1 MSLIRK
7 FRLILSLMDASDKR
21 RIVAILLLFM
31 LNGLFSMI
39 GVASVLPFIGLIS
52 QPELLETNSYI
63 LLFKRV
69 TGIESYAAMVLSF
82 GGISLL
88 LLLVGN
94 LVSLSCIYY
103 SKIFG
108 HNKDHALSERL
119 LRNFLHL
126 DVLEFEKKKSS
137 DRAKEIIA
145 DVERVILRTLFAM
158 FEFLAGS
165 FIVACIVG
173 LLFFIDWKVTL
184 SVACSLVGVR
194 LLINRSTSTRLNDL
208 GKEFAHLEAANYG
221 DVLDALKLHKEIRL
235 AGIADFFL
243 DRFSRT
249 FSSIVHNRLRHAMT
263 QLVPKYSLE
272 TLTYGIVLLMAIYF
286 AVFSRN
292 GAETVT
298 LVGIF
303 AFSAYRLMPAVGN
316 VFRSMEDI
324 WYGSAILEDFV
335 KFYEVREK
343 EEEPAPFNMARNS
356 VGLFNVSFRF
366 SPSGSFHLDSFSLD
380 FPIGRMT
387 CIKGKT
393 GCGKSTILNLLA
405 GLYQPSAGAI
415 MVDGNPVDSY
425 ASTAWKKQIGFTP
438 SNVNIIQAS
447 LYENIALGLSLDEI
461 DQQKVQSVSAL
472 VDLDSHVQALKNGY
486 DSVYGEEGLSFSSG
500 QVQKVGLARALY
512 RDPAILLLD
521 ESTDAF
527 DLKTEGLVLDRL
539 KEIEGLTIIFV
550 SHRPSV
556 GEYADKVVDLE
567 ELLTHQPVR

>member
-1 MSLIRK
+1 MSLIHK

-21 RIVAILLLFM
+21 RLVTILLLLIF
-31 LNGLFSMI
+31 NGLFSMV

-52 QPELLETNSYI
+52 QPELLESNRYI
-63 LLFKRV
+63 LQFKQI
-69 TGIESYAAMVLSF
+69 TGIESYAAVVLSF

-88 LLLVGN
+88 LLVVGN
-94 LVSLSCIYY
+94 LVSLFSLYY

-108 HNKDHALSERL
+108 HNKDSVLSERL

-137 DRAKEIIA
+137 ERAKEIIA

-165 FIVACIVG
+165 FIVICIVG
-173 LLFFIDWKVTL
+173 LLLFIDWKVML
-184 SVACSLVGVR
+184 VVACSLVGIR
-194 LLINRSTSTRLNDL
+194 LLINRFTSTRLNDL

-221 DVLDALKLHKEIRL
+221 DVLDALKLHKEIKL
-235 AGIADFFL
+235 NGISGYFL
-243 DRFSRT
+243 DRFSCT
-249 FSSIVHNRLRHAMT
+249 FNSIVRNRLRYALT
-263 QLVPKYSLE
+263 QLVPKYALE
-272 TLTYGIVLLMAIYF
+272 TLTYAIVLLMAIYF
-286 AVFSRN
+286 AVFSGS

-335 KFYEVREK
+335 RFYEIQEEV
-343 EEEPAPFNMARNS
+343 EEPPPLNPVRDS
-356 VGLFNVSFRF
+356 IGLSNVSFRF
-366 SPSGSFHLDSFSLD
+366 SPNGAFHIESLNLD
-380 FPIGRMT
+380 FPVGRMT
-387 CIKGKT
+387 CIKGRT
-393 GCGKSTILNLLA
+393 GCGKSTILNLMA
-405 GLYQPSAGAI
+405 GLYQPSVGTVVA
-415 MVDGNPVDSY
+415 DGDPVDAY
-425 ASTAWKKQIGFTP
+425 ASNAWKKQIGFVP
-438 SNVNIIQAS
+438 PNVNIIQAS
-447 LYENIALGLSLDEI
+447 LYENIALGLSLDGI
-461 DQQKVQSVSAL
+461 DRQRARSVSAL
-472 VDLDSHVQALKNGY
+472 VDLDSHINALKDGY

-500 QVQKVGLARALY
+500 QIQKVGLARALY
-512 RDPAILLLD
+512 RNPSILLLD

-527 DLKTEGLVLDRL
+527 DLETEKLVLDQL

-556 GEYADKVVDLE
+556 CECADKVVDLE
-567 ELLTHQPVR
+567 DLLTLPPVR